1 MKIDMDDSRI
11 QSIAQLQELLNG
23 AKRLVV
29 SLERS
34 SITQKYHFIDR
45 TVDRFSYRK
54 LKRKDRHTVYRY
66 LRNVTGY
73 KKAQLLRLI
82 KRAVGGTLTR
92 KAYRRVNPNRI
103 YTSVD
108 VKLLEKTDELHLRL
122 SDRATQ
128 EILRREYTVFDKKEY
143 HTIAG
148 ISHGHITNLRHH
160 PIYRSSWVNHT
171 KARLTPIGMTM
182 KPENYHRPGSIRVDT
197 VSQRDV
203 YHVNAVD
210 EITQWEVLVCVPVI
224 SESCMLPALAIL
236 LDQFPFTIFNFH
248 SDRGGEA
255 INYLVA
261 SFLQK
266 LLINQTKSRAR
277 HPNDNA
283 LVETKNGS
291 VVRKNMGWEHIH
303 QQFTDNFTDYYQQW
317 FNPYLNFH
325 RPCAFPTLQTDERG
339 KTTKVYT
346 IYQTPY
352 DAFKG
357 IPGAHTFLKP
367 GQSFAKLDT
376 IAYKKSDNE
385 FAEVMREEE
394 RKLFEKVRNYDR
406 RGSSRRQT

>member
-29 SLERS
+29 SLEHA
-34 SITQKYHFIDR
+34 SITEKYRFIDR
-45 TVDRFSYRK
+45 TVDRFSYRN
-54 LKRKDRHTVYRY
+54 LKRKERHTVYRY

-82 KRAVGGTLTR
+82 KRAALGKLTR
-92 KAYRRVNPNRI
+92 KAYKRINPNRT
-103 YTSVD
+103 YTSGD

-148 ISHGHITNLRHH
+148 ISHGHITNLRRH
-160 PIYRSSWVNHT
+160 PLYVNSWVNHT
-171 KARLTPIGMTM
+171 KARLIPIGMTT
-182 KPENYHRPGSIRVDT
+182 KPENYGGPGSIRVDT

-203 YHVNAVD
+203 YHINAVD

-224 SESCMLPALAIL
+224 SEICMLPALAIL

-303 QQFTDNFTDYYQQW
+303 QQFADDFTDYYRQW

-325 RPCAFPTLQTDERG
+325 RPSAFPTVEKDEKG
-339 KTTKVYT
+339 KTRKVYT
-346 IYQTPY
+346 LYQTPY

-357 IPGAHTFLKP
+357 IPEAHTFLKSR
-367 GQSFAKLDT
+367 QTFQKLDT
-376 IAYKKSDNE
+376 IAYEKSDNE

-394 RKLFEKVRNYDR
+394 RKLFEKVRKYDR
-406 RGSSRRQT
+406 RDSSRRQT

>member
-1 MKIDMDDSRI
+1 MNIDMDDSRI
-11 QSIAQLQELLNG
+11 QSIAQLAQFLNG
-23 AKRLVV
+23 APQLVV
-29 SLERS
+29 SLEHAA
-34 SITQKYHFIDR
+34 IEEKYRFIDR
-45 TVDRFSYRK
+45 TVDRFRYSK
-54 LKRKDRHTVYRY
+54 LKRKERHTVYRY
-66 LRNVTGY
+66 VRKVTGY
-73 KKAQLLRLI
+73 QKAQLLRLI
-82 KRAVGGTLTR
+82 KRAVLGRLIR
-92 KAYRRVNPNRI
+92 KEYHRVNPNRI
-103 YTSVD
+103 YTSMD

-128 EILRREYTVFDKKEY
+128 EILRREYERFDRKEY
-143 HTIAG
+143 QTLAH

-171 KARLTPIGMTM
+171 KARLIPIGRTQP
-182 KPENYHRPGSIRVDT
+182 PENYGRPGSIRVDT

-203 YHVNAVD
+203 YHINAVD
-210 EITQWEVLVCVPVI
+210 EITQWEVLVAVPVI
-224 SESCMLPALAIL
+224 SEICMIPALSIL
-236 LDQFPFTIFNFH
+236 LDQFPFVIFNFH

-303 QQFTDNFTDYYQQW
+303 QQFTDDFTDYYRQW

-325 RPCAFPTLQTDERG
+325 RPCAFPTVEKDERG
-339 KTTKVYT
+339 KTTKVYR

-352 DAFKG
+352 EAFKG
-357 IPGAHTFLKP
+357 IPEAHTFLKP
-367 GQSFAKLDT
+367 EQNFTKLDT
-376 IAYKKSDNE
+376 IAYEKSDNE
-385 FAEVMREEE
+385 FAGVMRNKE
-394 RKLFEKVRNYDR
+394 RTLFEKVREYDR
-406 RGSSRRQT
+406 RDSSRRQT